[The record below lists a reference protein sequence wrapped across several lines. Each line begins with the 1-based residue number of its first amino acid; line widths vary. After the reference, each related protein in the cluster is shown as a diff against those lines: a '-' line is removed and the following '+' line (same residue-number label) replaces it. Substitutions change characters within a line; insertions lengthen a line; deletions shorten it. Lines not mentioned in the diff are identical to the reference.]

1 MNYEKF
7 VLALFLVVIIGAN
20 GHLQLELASLRAEL
34 SRLRRSK
41 QLAAMRGDR
50 RQIERAAA
58 DARFLAALHLAGLS
72 TSRRDKDLH
81 GLTRWRHEGAL
92 SILRL
97 GRIYGHRG
105 WKSFDP
111 GGVHEGI
118 ERGMAAALA
127 NPERWKLRLPTYR
140 TVGRKIARLA

>member
-58 DARFLAALHLAGLS
+58 SS
-72 TSRRDKDLH
+72 TRR
-81 GLTRWRHEGAL
+81 
-92 SILRL
+92 
-97 GRIYGHRG
+97 
-105 WKSFDP
+105 
-111 GGVHEGI
+111 
-118 ERGMAAALA
+118 
-127 NPERWKLRLPTYR
+127 
-140 TVGRKIARLA
+140 